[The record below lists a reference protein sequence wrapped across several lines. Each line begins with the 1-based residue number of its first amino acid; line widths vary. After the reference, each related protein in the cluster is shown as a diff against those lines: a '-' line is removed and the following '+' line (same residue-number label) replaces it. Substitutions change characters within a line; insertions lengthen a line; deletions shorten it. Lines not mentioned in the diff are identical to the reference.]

1 MSSTGPA
8 VTLVD
13 RIVTRHDADELTWV
27 VTGAC
32 EVVVAGVRYAVD
44 TRTALAIPAGVEHEV
59 VPRPDSIV
67 FPLLFPDGL
76 FPHTTD
82 TTELMGPARPASA
95 TVATPVPRTPALE
108 ACARVVLQPGLS
120 TDGAVAAARATVRDH
135 VARADGV
142 VLPPLPRDPRARTV
156 AEAILHAP
164 GDDVTLDEWAGRV
177 HVCTKTLQRAFRETG
192 MSFSRWRSTVRL
204 VHGRDHLD
212 RGAEIASAARR
223 AGYSSVS
230 AFTTAFRRQFGVT
243 PGMYMR
249 TPTLQN
255 VPPGSSGEERTRP
268 ARADAVELA
277 TFRRGR

>member
-76 FPHTTD
+76 FPAAVT
-82 TTELMGPARPASA
+82 G
-95 TVATPVPRTPALE
+95 ATPVPRTPALE

-164 GDDVTLDEWAGRV
+164 ADDVTLDEWAGRV

-192 MSFSRWRSTVRL
+192 MSFPRWRSTVRL

-212 RGAEIASAARR
+212 QGARIASAARR
-223 AGYSSVS
+223 VGYSSVS
-230 AFTTAFRRQFGVT
+230 AFTTAFRQQFGVT
-243 PGMYMR
+243 PGAY
-249 TPTLQN
+249 
-255 VPPGSSGEERTRP
+255 VAER
-268 ARADAVELA
+268 
-277 TFRRGR
+277 

>member
-67 FPLLFPDGL
+67 FPLLFPGGL
-76 FPHTTD
+76 LPVVED
-82 TTELMGPARPASA
+82 AAPRVAVNGA
-95 TVATPVPRTPALE
+95 TAVPRTPALE
-108 ACARVVLQPGLS
+108 ACARVILQPGLS
-120 TDGAVAAARATVRDH
+120 TDDALAVALATVRDH

-142 VLPPLPRDPRARTV
+142 VLPPLPRDVRARTV
-156 AEAILHAP
+156 AEAILRTP
-164 GDDVTLDEWAGRV
+164 GDDVTLDEWAASV

-192 MSFSRWRSTVRL
+192 MTFPRWRSTVRL

-212 RGAEIASAARR
+212 RGAEIAAAAHRV
-223 AGYSSVS
+223 GYSSVS
-230 AFTTAFRRQFGVT
+230 AFTTAFRQQFGVT
-243 PGMYMR
+243 PGAYVAER
-249 TPTLQN
+249 QRGSAS
-255 VPPGSSGEERTRP
+255 PPR
-268 ARADAVELA
+268 
-277 TFRRGR
+277 